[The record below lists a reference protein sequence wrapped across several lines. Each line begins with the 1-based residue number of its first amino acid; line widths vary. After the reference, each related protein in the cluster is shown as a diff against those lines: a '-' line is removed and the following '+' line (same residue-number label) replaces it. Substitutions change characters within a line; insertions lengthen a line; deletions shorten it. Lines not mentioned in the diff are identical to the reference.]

1 MPNPH
6 HAPMKKV
13 DCIIRPHKLE
23 EVKTALNEL
32 GITGM
37 TVSEV
42 RGCGS
47 GASEPNWLGEE
58 TLIRLPIRLRLEM
71 IVPDLLVEPII
82 ETILRHA
89 NTGQPDDGKIFVLP
103 YHDAIRIRTEE
114 RGEAAL

>member
-1 MPNPH
+1 
-6 HAPMKKV
+6 MKTI
-13 DCIIRPHKLE
+13 DCIVRPHTLE

-47 GASEPNWLGEE
+47 SPPETDWLGEE
-58 TLIRLPIRLRLEM
+58 TLIRLPIRVRLEM
-71 IVPDLLVEPII
+71 VVPDALVEPII

-89 NTGQPDDGKIFVLP
+89 STGQPDDGKIFILP
-103 YHDAIRIRTEE
+103 YHDAIRMRTEE

>member
-1 MPNPH
+1 
-6 HAPMKKV
+6 MKKI
-13 DCIIRPHKLE
+13 DCILRPHKLE
-23 EVKTALNEL
+23 EVKTALSEL

-47 GASEPNWLGEE
+47 SPSEPGSIGEAV
-58 TLIRLPIRLRLEM
+58 LIRLPMRLRLEM
-71 IVPDLLVEPII
+71 VVPDEMVEPII

-89 NTGQPDDGKIFVLP
+89 RTGQSDDGKIFVLP
-103 YHDAIRIRTEE
+103 YQEAIRVRTEE